1 MDYYSKSM
9 KVYQDYLN
17 FEEECLVFR
26 ANKCCNATISLSFYQ
41 LDASLLDKPQVH
53 FAYSIVLKGCHLLR
67 KLLNKSEL
75 YCLGY
80 FH

>member
-9 KVYQDYLN
+9 KVYQGYLN

-41 LDASLLDKPQVH
+41 LDASLLDTPQV
-53 FAYSIVLKGCHLLR
+53 R
-67 KLLNKSEL
+67 
-75 YCLGY
+75 
-80 FH
+80 